1 MQELARSVD
10 ALPAMRR
17 VGDAAVPDPAQVERV
32 WERFRWICFPGY
44 FGPAPAAGVDVNGLV
59 RSAVAGLRMELEPQ
73 LLRATAVHT
82 GQPDPETAARWM
94 AHLLE
99 AMPAIR
105 ALLHADAQEAV
116 VADPAARSLEEVILC
131 YPGLRAMTAHRLA
144 HALHGAGV
152 PLLPRMLSELAHE
165 RTGIDIHPGAS
176 IAGGLFIDHGTG
188 VVIGETAV
196 IGSHCRVYQGVTIGA
211 LTPDLGREGRLRT
224 ESKRHPT
231 LGDRVVVYAGATILG
246 GGTVIGDG
254 ATIHGGVFLTQSVP
268 PGCTVSAPRPE
279 RSLKEP
285 PRAS

>member
-1 MQELARSVD
+1 MHELARSVE
-10 ALPAMRR
+10 AFPAMRR
-17 VGDAAVPDPAQVERV
+17 MGDAAVPDPVQVERA

-44 FGPAPAAGVDVNGLV
+44 FGLAQAAGGDAHGLV
-59 RSAVAGLRMELEPQ
+59 RGAVAGLRAELEPQ

-82 GQPDPETAARWM
+82 GQPDPELAARWM
-94 AHLLE
+94 AQLLE
-99 AMPAIR
+99 ATPAIR

-116 VADPAARSLEEVILC
+116 VADPAARSLEEVIVC
-131 YPGLRAMTAHRLA
+131 YPGLRVMTAHRLA
-144 HALHGAGV
+144 HVLHRSGV
-152 PLLPRMLSELAHE
+152 PLVPRMLSELAHE

-196 IGSHCRVYQGVTIGA
+196 IGSHCRIYQGVTIGA

-224 ESKRHPT
+224 EGKRHPT

-246 GGTVIGDG
+246 GDTVIGDG

-268 PGCTVSAPRPE
+268 PGCTAMAPRPE
-279 RSLKEP
+279 RLLKEP
-285 PRAS
+285 PPAS